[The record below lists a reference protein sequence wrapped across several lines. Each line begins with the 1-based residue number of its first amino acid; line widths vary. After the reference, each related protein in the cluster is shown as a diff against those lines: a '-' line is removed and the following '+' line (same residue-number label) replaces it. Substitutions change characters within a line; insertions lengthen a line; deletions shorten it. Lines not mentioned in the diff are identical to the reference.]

1 LAVPKRKAFGY
12 FQNLV
17 QMKTILFSVFITII
31 AFLSCQS
38 NTVKKPVKK
47 GDFSLGSPLKPQSYD
62 PELANNTDFDSTYQ
76 TIHIF
81 VALCDNKYQGIVP
94 VPKAIGNG
102 QDPNNNLYWGC
113 GYGIRTYF
121 KKSKE
126 WKFLRSQK
134 IDSTL
139 MERIVFK
146 HVSKKF
152 YLVADAYNG
161 KEIEKCTREF
171 FQSTAGI
178 IKDTIQLSDR
188 TIGIHGNSSLC
199 AYIGHYGLMDFRIDE
214 TYASADGKVRDAI
227 ILACVSKK
235 YYAYHMEQAKA
246 RPLVWTTNFMAPEAY
261 TIHDA
266 LTGYVLGETSE
277 QIRSRAAA
285 AYSRFQ
291 NCSVKAARGLLV
303 SGF

>member
-1 LAVPKRKAFGY
+1 
-12 FQNLV
+12 
-17 QMKTILFSVFITII
+17 MKTLLFSII
-31 AFLSCQS
+31 IVLLAFLSCQA
-38 NTVKKPVKK
+38 NTSKKSIEKK
-47 GDFSLGSPLKPQSYD
+47 KEYRFGGMKPLAYM
-62 PELANNTDFDSTYQ
+62 PEQITDFDLTYK

-81 VALCDNKYQGIVP
+81 VALCDNQYQGIVP

-126 WKFLRSQK
+126 WKFIKSIK
-134 IDSTL
+134 VDSTL

-146 HVSKKF
+146 HSSKKF

-161 KEIEKCTREF
+161 KEIEQCTRDF

-178 IKDTIQLSDR
+178 LKDTLQLADR
-188 TIGIHGNSSLC
+188 TIGTHGNSSLC
-199 AYIGHYGLMDFRIDE
+199 AYIGHNGLMDFSVDD
-214 TYASADGKVRDAI
+214 TYANPDGTSRDAI
-227 ILACVSKK
+227 ILACLSKK
-235 YYAYHMEQAKA
+235 YYAYHMRQAKA
-246 RPLVWTTNFMAPEAY
+246 NPLVWTTNFMAPEAY

-266 LTGYVLGETSE
+266 LSGYVLGETNE

-291 NCSVKAARGLLV
+291 KCSVKAARGLLV
-303 SGF
+303 TGW